1 VNDIV
6 IGLYCLIG
14 WGLVDFLIAWVSR
27 KIGAPIVLFI
37 GHGIGLIMLI
47 PLMVIEDRMTALGD
61 LFGTSDFNWL
71 LLAGVLRFVGMASF
85 YSGLEKGSAGL
96 TTAVSSIYPVTVLL
110 IGVGFGI
117 EVIDGPVVFGTF
129 LVFTSLFLLMWETW
143 NLEGQVSNRPLSYL
157 ELRFGLPPA
166 VSWGFALSILA
177 YAVPRVE
184 FLVAVFIEQLVLVF
198 LSSFWFFRKREEV
211 EEVRQPSVWLGLF
224 VIGFLEITPLLAFSY
239 GARTGSAVLVVALSA
254 AYPLV
259 TAVLAHSLFEER
271 LSGWQRFSIFLAIT
285 GVTVLGVMS

>member
-1 VNDIV
+1 MNEVF

-27 KIGAPIVLFI
+27 KIGAPVVLFI
-37 GHGIGLIMLI
+37 GHGIGLIMLL
-47 PLMVIEDRMTALGD
+47 PLMVMGDRMTALGD
-61 LFGTSDFNWL
+61 LFGTSEFNWL

-85 YSGLEKGSAGL
+85 YSGLEKASAGL

-117 EVIDGPVVFGTF
+117 ELVGGPIIIGAF
-129 LVFTSLFLLMWETW
+129 LVFTSLFILMWEKW
-143 NLEGQVSNRPLSYL
+143 NLEGQASDQSLSYI
-157 ELRFGLPPA
+157 ELRYGLPPA

-177 YAVPRVE
+177 YAVPQVE
-184 FLVAVFIEQLVLVF
+184 FLVAVFVEQFILVF
-198 LSSFWFFRKREEV
+198 LSSFWFFRKRKGDGET
-211 EEVRQPSVWLGLF
+211 RQPFLWRALF

-239 GARTGSAVLVVALSA
+239 GARIGSAVLVVALSA

-259 TAVLAHSLFEER
+259 TAVLAHRFFEER
-271 LSGWQRFSIFLAIT
+271 LSGWRRFSIFLAVT
-285 GVTVLGVMS
+285 GVTILGIMG